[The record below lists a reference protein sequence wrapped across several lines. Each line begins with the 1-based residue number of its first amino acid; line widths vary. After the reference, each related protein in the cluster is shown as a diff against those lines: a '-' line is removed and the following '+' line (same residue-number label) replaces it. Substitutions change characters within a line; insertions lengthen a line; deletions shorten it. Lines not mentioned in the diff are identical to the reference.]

1 MDDDLEFLSTVATL
15 TLLAHN
21 CHIFRSPFQD
31 CILIHASLTHRAIF
45 SYQIW
50 TAMSTRDIST
60 MSSHVLQ
67 CVPADKY
74 FHVFTTF
81 RLDTN
86 LAADTAHIQVCGGK
100 ASDIYLL
107 PYHYRR
113 LNEAIAKMS
122 GFETCEALTS
132 LESFERHIR
141 IAAKKLD
148 MESPGDGYPADGEPH
163 LGIVRR
169 GKISVWPSGHFEVSL
184 VPVPSTFPILLP
196 KPETFTN
203 PPTPTWTVVLDV
215 QATKTDLYTEIKTS
229 YREAY
234 DRARQSAELSPTSTM
249 EVLLYN
255 ELNQVMDGSITNVHL
270 FRNNRWVT
278 PDAGGLQGAARQFA
292 LDRGFCSIASPAV
305 SKDSLRPGE
314 IVWLSNAFRGFFP
327 ATFSIR

>member
-1 MDDDLEFLSTVATL
+1 
-15 TLLAHN
+15 
-21 CHIFRSPFQD
+21 
-31 CILIHASLTHRAIF
+31 
-45 SYQIW
+45 
-50 TAMSTRDIST
+50 MSTRDIPT
-60 MSSHVLQ
+60 MSRHVLQ
-67 CVPADKY
+67 CVPADKD

-86 LAADTAHIQVCGGK
+86 LKTDTFHTEVCGGK
-100 ASDIYLL
+100 VSDIYLL
-107 PYHYRR
+107 PYHCRR

-122 GFETCEALTS
+122 GFKTCEALTN
-132 LESFERHIR
+132 LEAFERQIR
-141 IAAKKLD
+141 VAVEKLD
-148 MESPGDGYPADGEPH
+148 MESSGEGHPADGEPH
-163 LGIVRR
+163 LGIIRR
-169 GKISVWPSGHFEVSL
+169 GKVSIWPSGHFEVSL

-196 KPETFTN
+196 TPKTFTN
-203 PPTPTWTVVLDV
+203 HSTPTWTVILDV

-234 DRARQSAELSPTSTM
+234 DRARQCAGLSPTSIM

-255 ELNQVMDGSITNVHL
+255 ELNQVMDGSITNVYF